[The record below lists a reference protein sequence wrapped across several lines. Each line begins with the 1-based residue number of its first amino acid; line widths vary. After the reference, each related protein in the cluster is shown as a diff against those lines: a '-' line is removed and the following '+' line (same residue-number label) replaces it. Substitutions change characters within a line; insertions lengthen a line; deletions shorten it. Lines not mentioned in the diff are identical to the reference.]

1 MVCDSDYRG
10 EYIVALHNDTDEIQ
24 TIEPGERI
32 AQMILLPSFEMDF
45 IEVQDLSN
53 TERGAGGFGDS
64 GKF

>member
-1 MVCDSDYRG
+1 MIDGQIS
-10 EYIVALHNDTDEIQ
+10 
-24 TIEPGERI
+24 